1 MTHVN
6 QVKNNNVQIKLRTRI
21 KRQTKSQ
28 RIRITFHDIIGFGII
43 SKISV
48 KLRDN
53 DYTITNS
60 TADISLEN
68 FRDFE
73 GLFLMAAFKV
83 IAIDKNMLKVG
94 IKVTN
99 TASINVMLLSLVEY
113 LERSFGNDLR
123 NRK

>member
-1 MTHVN
+1 
-6 QVKNNNVQIKLRTRI
+6 
-21 KRQTKSQ
+21 
-28 RIRITFHDIIGFGII
+28 
-43 SKISV
+43 
-48 KLRDN
+48 
-53 DYTITNS
+53 
-60 TADISLEN
+60 
-68 FRDFE
+68 
-73 GLFLMAAFKV
+73 MAAFKV